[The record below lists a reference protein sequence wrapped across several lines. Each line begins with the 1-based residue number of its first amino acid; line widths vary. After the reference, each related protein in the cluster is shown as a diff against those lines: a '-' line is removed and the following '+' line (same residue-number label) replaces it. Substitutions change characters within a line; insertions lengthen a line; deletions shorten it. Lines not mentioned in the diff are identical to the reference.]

1 MKIYTKTG
9 DGGETGLFRGPR
21 VPKHD
26 LRVEAYGNVDEL
38 NALLGV
44 LLPDIQDKQIR
55 DLVALIQHELF
66 EIGAD
71 LATPQQEDRNEE
83 MRIPREMTERLEA
96 AIDQFEKR
104 LAPLA
109 QFILPGGRKGGALLH
124 YARTVCR
131 RAERSVSRLKEHQT
145 INPEILVYLN
155 RLSDLLFVLAR
166 AENHNAGSAEVAWK
180 KRAT

>member
-26 LRVEAYGNVDEL
+26 PRVDAYGNVDEL

-44 LLPDIQDKQIR
+44 LLPEIQDQEIR
-55 DLVALIQHELF
+55 DLIASIQHELF
-66 EIGAD
+66 EVGAD
-71 LATPQQEDRNEE
+71 LATPQQADRGHE
-83 MRIPREMTERLEA
+83 MRIPHSMTARLEA
-96 AIDQFEKR
+96 AIDRFEER
-104 LAPLA
+104 LPELT
-109 QFILPGGRKGGALLH
+109 QFILPGGSKGGALLH
-124 YARTVCR
+124 YARTICR
-131 RAERSVSRLKEHQT
+131 RAERKVSRLKEQQMMD
-145 INPEILVYLN
+145 PEILVYLN

-166 AENHNAGSAEVAWK
+166 AENHKSGSPEGVWK